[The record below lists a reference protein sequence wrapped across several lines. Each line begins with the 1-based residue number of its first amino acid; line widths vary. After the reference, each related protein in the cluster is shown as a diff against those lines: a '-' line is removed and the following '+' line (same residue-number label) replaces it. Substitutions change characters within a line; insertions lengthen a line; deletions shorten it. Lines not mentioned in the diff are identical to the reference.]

1 MESAA
6 CRRRASDAEQSARWT
21 YSATAECEPVAVKE
35 EPEGGECGVSEAAV
49 AEGLYFGHEVKDEV
63 VIGPET
69 VQQQDV
75 AFSMQNAFYRL
86 EGPCSLKPEGGA
98 DDTPDCTHTCLGEGP
113 RCNRSP
119 EQQYRLTSCFVRLE
133 RLPVG
138 DLHRGK
144 PCSSMQADPSASA
157 LWRSREQGQ
166 TRSYNLPTPLAC
178 HKQDTLNRTEVD
190 PCQLQPAG
198 GAGAAPECTHTR
210 PGEGPRCNMSHDQQ
224 FQLRSCS
231 VRLERI
237 LIEDLPTCNTC
248 LHRAAWLV
256 RVVVMESAACRRR
269 ASDAEQSAR
278 WTYSATA
285 ECEPVAVKEE
295 PEGGECGV
303 SEAAVAEGL
312 YFGHEVK
319 DEVVIGPET
328 VQQQDVA
335 FSMQNAFYRLE
346 GPCSLK
352 PEGGADDTPD
362 CTHTCLGEGPRCNR
376 SPEQQY
382 RLTSCFVRLERLPV
396 GELHRGKPCSS
407 MQADPSASALQRSRE
422 QGQRRSCNLPT
433 PLACHKQDTLNR
445 TEVDPC
451 QLQPAGGA
459 GAAPECTHTRPGE
472 GPRCNMSHDQQFQL
486 RSCSVRLERILI
498 EDLPT
503 CNTCLS

>member
-35 EPEGGECGVSEAAV
+35 EPEGSECGVSEAAV
-49 AEGLYFGHEVKDEV
+49 AEGLYFGHVVKDEV

-75 AFSMQNAFYRL
+75 AFSMQNAF
-86 EGPCSLKPEGGA
+86 C
-98 DDTPDCTHTCLGEGP
+98 
-113 RCNRSP
+113 
-119 EQQYRLTSCFVRLE
+119 
-133 RLPVG
+133 
-138 DLHRGK
+138 
-144 PCSSMQADPSASA
+144 
-157 LWRSREQGQ
+157 
-166 TRSYNLPTPLAC
+166 
-178 HKQDTLNRTEVD
+178 
-190 PCQLQPAG
+190 
-198 GAGAAPECTHTR
+198 
-210 PGEGPRCNMSHDQQ
+210 
-224 FQLRSCS
+224 
-231 VRLERI
+231 
-237 LIEDLPTCNTC
+237 
-248 LHRAAWLV
+248 
-256 RVVVMESAACRRR
+256 
-269 ASDAEQSAR
+269 
-278 WTYSATA
+278 
-285 ECEPVAVKEE
+285 
-295 PEGGECGV
+295 
-303 SEAAVAEGL
+303 
-312 YFGHEVK
+312 
-319 DEVVIGPET
+319 
-328 VQQQDVA
+328 
-335 FSMQNAFYRLE
+335 RLE

-407 MQADPSASALQRSRE
+407 MQAIPSASALRRSRE

-433 PLACHKQDTLNR
+433 PLACHKQDTLNT

-472 GPRCNMSHDQQFQL
+472 GPRCNMCHDQQFQL
-486 RSCSVRLERILI
+486 RSCSVRLERVLM

-503 CNTCLS
+503 CDTCLVIFYCKSSLKNHNCTHSVEESNICAELATHHLETERIIWHGIYEYTQARLLIDELTHERRLLLERGGGLRGHACHQEPRLHLTVVLCRDASERPRSFLQEAILSLREAADSMTTTRTNQAALCWFSQNIF

>member
-1 MESAA
+1 
-6 CRRRASDAEQSARWT
+6 
-21 YSATAECEPVAVKE
+21 
-35 EPEGGECGVSEAAV
+35 
-49 AEGLYFGHEVKDEV
+49 
-63 VIGPET
+63 
-69 VQQQDV
+69 
-75 AFSMQNAFYRL
+75 
-86 EGPCSLKPEGGA
+86 
-98 DDTPDCTHTCLGEGP
+98 
-113 RCNRSP
+113 
-119 EQQYRLTSCFVRLE
+119 
-133 RLPVG
+133 
-138 DLHRGK
+138 
-144 PCSSMQADPSASA
+144 
-157 LWRSREQGQ
+157 
-166 TRSYNLPTPLAC
+166 
-178 HKQDTLNRTEVD
+178 
-190 PCQLQPAG
+190 
-198 GAGAAPECTHTR
+198 
-210 PGEGPRCNMSHDQQ
+210 
-224 FQLRSCS
+224 
-231 VRLERI
+231 
-237 LIEDLPTCNTC
+237 
-248 LHRAAWLV
+248 
-256 RVVVMESAACRRR
+256 MESAACRRR

-503 CNTCLS
+503 CNTCLVIFDCKSSLKNHNCTHSVEESNICAELATHHLETGSETLSRYSSDDARVFTQETTCSDNISKSQYRNQSVVFLTQTRNHFLVTFVSRGLL